1 MTTAYTNIGGEG
13 DRRSWL
19 VVSTTATISGG
30 GSVANL
36 IDGTLANNIY
46 FANGQSGVN
55 LVFDFGSGNSP
66 LIDEFTWYQDSAHTQ
81 GTWSFRGSHDN
92 STWTDI
98 LTGINLG
105 NASATD
111 VHALTNSTGYRY
123 YGLFQTGGTT
133 SSSPYTK
140 GINFK
145 ISGITE
151 GTGAT
156 VWSRYSQQATSG
168 VPGLTLS
175 GGGLTVASTG
185 AGGADIATFN
195 ATTGKFYYE
204 WSCTGMDDN
213 NSGVGVADITLVK
226 DFAGGKGNTASGVL
240 LSTGE
245 IYANGTGI
253 VGGLNPYIGHVICI
267 AVDVGAQIF
276 WARIDGGNWNASGT
290 ANPATGAGG
299 ISFSYMNASNPVAPA
314 FVASDAAFSGT
325 ANFGATSY
333 AQTPPTGFGNWATPG
348 VTGTWASTEAADI
361 FASVGW
367 SVTAGITA
375 NLSTHEA
382 PDTFAAT
389 GYPLLSGTMLLTEA
403 QDIFSGYIIFP
414 VAGTLTATEAK
425 DQFSALATTPG
436 VGGNW
441 TSIDPVDVVN
451 VIGYTPISGT
461 FAPVEASDIFQ
472 ALGSGA
478 SATVLR
484 RVFFVC

>member
-1 MTTAYTNIGGEG
+1 
-13 DRRSWL
+13 
-19 VVSTTATISGG
+19 
-30 GSVANL
+30 
-36 IDGTLANNIY
+36 
-46 FANGQSGVN
+46 
-55 LVFDFGSGNSP
+55 
-66 LIDEFTWYQDSAHTQ
+66 
-81 GTWSFRGSHDN
+81 
-92 STWTDI
+92 
-98 LTGINLG
+98 
-105 NASATD
+105 
-111 VHALTNSTGYRY
+111 
-123 YGLFQTGGTT
+123 
-133 SSSPYTK
+133 
-140 GINFK
+140 
-145 ISGITE
+145 
-151 GTGAT
+151 
-156 VWSRYSQQATSG
+156 
-168 VPGLTLS
+168 
-175 GGGLTVASTG
+175 
-185 AGGADIATFN
+185 
-195 ATTGKFYYE
+195 
-204 WSCTGMDDN
+204 MDDN

-267 AVDVGAQIF
+267 AVDVGAQLF